1 MDATMTTPEA
11 EVALDPDA
19 LPSVEPPP
27 IPQLPAGASRREPM
41 LRQFAQRIVDKLG
54 APAALLLAAEL
65 DEAVAE
71 RERGA

>member
-27 IPQLPAGASRREPM
+27 IPQLPAGASRDPGRPG
-41 LRQFAQRIVDKLG
+41 RVDCR
-54 APAALLLAAEL
+54 P
-65 DEAVAE
+65 
-71 RERGA
+71 